1 MIYYGHKMQ
10 KTQITIVKGGKN
22 MNYEKEK
29 NGTRKIAKV
38 IIYSSCKKSAQHTL
52 ENKKVKKVVD
62 KDCKEW

>member
-1 MIYYGHKMQ
+1 MIYSGHKMQ

-38 IIYSSCKKSAQHTL
+38 IIPVIAIIGIIALVLTAIC
-52 ENKKVKKVVD
+52 
-62 KDCKEW
+62 C